1 MPVRLWDTD
10 DYVSIR
16 ETLSPLEVVN
26 DTAETGVKD
35 IQEYANA
42 ARDNGQTG
50 HIILVSNFHKVKLR
64 EFQKNEM
71 KYNIFK

>member
-10 DYVSIR
+10 EYVSMR

-26 DTAETGVKD
+26 DTAERGVKD

-50 HIILVSNFHKVKLR
+50 RIILVSNSHIVKLR
-64 EFQKNEM
+64 EFLKNEM

>member
-1 MPVRLWDTD
+1 M
-10 DYVSIR
+10 R
-16 ETLSPLEVVN
+16 ETHSPLEVVN
-26 DTAETGVKD
+26 DTAERGIKD
-35 IQEYANA
+35 KQEYANA

-50 HIILVSNFHKVKLR
+50 CIILVSNAHKVKLR